1 MRKSSLFLSM
11 LVLVAVVLTACGGGA
26 TSTNVVESPPPV
38 TVDAT
43 EDMSGTATES
53 PTEEGT
59 TTETPGVPVTG
70 DVNAA
75 RLSNQLDFTVWSQ
88 DGEQI
93 GDVEDM
99 VLDLDNTE
107 VAYVVVGTGGF
118 LDLGEREVLVPWD
131 SLQLQTGTGDT
142 TGGQQNAFVLLSDLE
157 TFRSAPDFDLTV
169 NLPQMGQSA
178 GDWDVDIRNY
188 WQGGGAG
195 TASTPDAG
203 ATADPNATAIPN
215 ATAGGANQSTQAT
228 ATGAATEA
236 PGIATA
242 TGGADQGTGATTA
255 TAGTGQG
262 SGTDQGQPLQG
273 VMLASEVLNAA
284 VTLGRQGQ
292 GAGTGTEQNE
302 ATATTDAGS
311 GEATAT
317 AEPGTTAE
325 GTATAG
331 TDSAGT
337 DQGTGQGDMT
347 LTIDDMIIDT
357 SEAGESGDIL
367 YLVVTSTFED
377 GERWIPVPVSALQWD
392 ATNNGFILN
401 ADAAMLQ
408 NAPAFQNG
416 QYPDTTTSGWNAEF
430 DTFWQ
435 NNSAGGAAEATA
447 AP

>member
-1 MRKSSLFLSM
+1 MRKFSLLLSM
-11 LVLVAVVLTACGGGA
+11 FVLVAVVLTACGGGA

-43 EDMSGTATES
+43 EDMSDTATES
-53 PTEEGT
+53 PTEKD

-142 TGGQQNAFVLLSDLE
+142 TGGQQNAFVLLSGLE
-157 TFRSAPDFDLTV
+157 TFRNAPDFDLTV

-188 WQGGGAG
+188 WQGGGAD

-215 ATAGGANQSTQAT
+215 ATAGGANQGTQAT

-262 SGTDQGQPLQG
+262 SGTGQGQPLQG

-284 VTLGRQGQ
+284 VTLGGQGQ
-292 GAGTGTEQNE
+292 GAGTGTEQNQ
-302 ATATTDAGS
+302 A
-311 GEATAT
+311 
-317 AEPGTTAE
+317 
-325 GTATAG
+325 TATAG

-357 SEAGESGDIL
+357 SEAGASGDIL

-408 NAPAFQNG
+408 NAPSFQNG

-435 NNSAGGAAEATA
+435 NNSAGGAAEATT